1 MQVNDIIKTQ
11 SGKLFVVKRT
21 EVMGKNQ
28 REYLLLNDTSTGKFH
43 IAYMETDSLKFVN
56 DKNLIAKIT
65 KAFNAIN

>member
-1 MQVNDIIKTQ
+1 MGDLFT
-11 SGKLFVVKRT
+11 SLPLALFVVKRA